1 MSAMNLPQAEL
12 AGRGRPGRLGWPGR
26 PVIRRGA
33 RPGLGSGS
41 LTAGLA
47 LLVVMLVFS
56 IVAAFAAPNPEAQD
70 LLNTMVGPGPVAH
83 LLGTDALGRD
93 VLAWVAG
100 GIRTS
105 FEVALFVVALS
116 ATFGTAVGIAAGYVG
131 GWLDAVLMRL
141 ADIQLSI
148 PPLPLFIAA
157 SAILSHNILTLVILI
172 AIVGWVP
179 YARLCRAQTL
189 VLRER
194 GYVSAARL
202 AGRRRGAIA
211 VQHLL
216 PGLTTEIAVLGSLQ
230 AGTALLWEAGLS
242 FLGLGL
248 QPPYISLGF
257 LMSEGKEVLQQ
268 AWWVATFPGIA
279 LALLVVAFNLIGDG
293 IRDLFSTD
301 LTGGIQ

>member
-1 MSAMNLPQAEL
+1 MSAINLPG
-12 AGRGRPGRLGWPGR
+12 AGLPDLRRPSGGRATRLGLSR
-26 PVIRRGA
+26 
-33 RPGLGSGS
+33 SGS
-41 LTAGLA
+41 LTAGLT
-47 LLVVMLVFS
+47 LLGAMLVLS
-56 IVAAFAAPNPEAQD
+56 VVASLAGPDPAAQD
-70 LLNTMVGPGPVAH
+70 LSAALAGPGHAGH
-83 LLGTDALGRD
+83 LFGTDALGRD
-93 VLAWVAG
+93 VLSWVAG

-105 FEVALFVVALS
+105 FEVAACVVALS
-116 ATFGTAVGIAAGYVG
+116 AAFGVTVGVVAGYRG
-131 GWLDAVLMRL
+131 GWLDMVLMRL

-157 SAILSHNILTLVILI
+157 SAIIVNNLLSLVILI

-194 GYVSAARL
+194 GYVAAARL
-202 AGRRRGAIA
+202 AGRRRAAIA
-211 VQHLL
+211 VVHLL

-230 AGTALLWEAGLS
+230 AGIALLWEAGLS

-248 QPPYISLGF
+248 QPPYVSLGF
-257 LMSEGKEVLQQ
+257 LMSQGKEVLQQ

-279 LALLVVAFNLIGDG
+279 LALLVVGFNLTGDG

-301 LTGGIQ
+301 TTGGIQ

>member
-1 MSAMNLPQAEL
+1 MSAVNIPQVPLAEKRRL
-12 AGRGRPGRLGWPGR
+12 AA
-26 PVIRRGA
+26 RRIA
-33 RPGLGSGS
+33 RPRLGSGS
-41 LTAGLA
+41 LTAGLI
-47 LLVVMLVFS
+47 LLGGMLVFS
-56 IVAAFAAPNPEAQD
+56 IVATLASPAPTAQD
-70 LLNTMVGPGPVAH
+70 LNHALAGPGPAGH

-105 FEVALFVVALS
+105 FEVALLVVALS
-116 ATFGTAVGIAAGYVG
+116 AALGTAVGVAAGYLG

-157 SAILSHNILTLVILI
+157 SAILANNMFTLVILI
-172 AIVGWVP
+172 SVVGWVP

-194 GYVSAARL
+194 GYVAAARL
-202 AGRRRGAIA
+202 AGRRRATIA
-211 VQHLL
+211 VTHLL

-230 AGTALLWEAGLS
+230 AGIALLWEAGLS

-257 LMSEGKEVLQQ
+257 LMSQGKEVLAQ

-279 LALLVVAFNLIGDG
+279 LALLVVGFNLTGDG
-293 IRDLFSTD
+293 IRDLFATGTS
-301 LTGGIQ
+301 GGIR

>member
-1 MSAMNLPQAEL
+1 MPQAEL
-12 AGRGRPGRLGWPGR
+12 AGRGRPGRPTLE
-26 PVIRRGA
+26 RRA
-33 RPGLGSGS
+33 KVRVGSGS
-41 LTAGLA
+41 LTAGLV
-47 LLVVMLVFS
+47 LLGVMLVFS

-70 LLNTMVGPGPVAH
+70 LVSTMVGPGPFAH

-116 ATFGTAVGIAAGYVG
+116 ATFGTAVGIAAGYLG

-157 SAILSHNILTLVILI
+157 SAILSHNMLTLVILI

-194 GYVSAARL
+194 GYVAAARL
-202 AGRRRGAIA
+202 AGRRRGGIA

-230 AGTALLWEAGLS
+230 AGSALLWEAGLS

-248 QPPYISLGF
+248 QPPYVSLGF

-301 LTGGIQ
+301 VTGGI

>member
-1 MSAMNLPQAEL
+1 MSTLNMPQAAL
-12 AGRGRPGRLGWPGR
+12 AGEGRPAA
-26 PVIRRGA
+26 RRGA
-33 RPGLGSGS
+33 RLGLAGGS
-41 LTAGLA
+41 LTAGLV
-47 LLVVMLVFS
+47 LLGVMLAFS
-56 IVAAFAAPNPEAQD
+56 IVAAFAAPSPAAQD
-70 LLNTMVGPGPVAH
+70 LANTLAGPGHFDH

-105 FEVALFVVALS
+105 FEVALCVVALS
-116 ATFGTAVGIAAGYVG
+116 AAFGTGVGIAAGYLG

-157 SAILSHNILTLVILI
+157 SAILANNMLTLVILI

-179 YARLCRAQTL
+179 YARLCRARTL

-194 GYVSAARL
+194 GYVAAARL
-202 AGRRRGAIA
+202 AGRRRAGIA

-216 PGLTTEIAVLGSLQ
+216 PGVTTEIAVLGSLQ
-230 AGTALLWEAGLS
+230 AGSTLLWEAGLS

-248 QPPYISLGF
+248 QPPYVSLGF
-257 LMSEGKEVLQQ
+257 LMSQGKEVLQQ

-279 LALLVVAFNLIGDG
+279 LALLVVGFNLVGDG

-301 LTGGIQ
+301 VTGGIQ

>member
-1 MSAMNLPQAEL
+1 MNLPQASLTQERRT
-12 AGRGRPGRLGWPGR
+12 AS
-26 PVIRRGA
+26 RRGA
-33 RPGLGSGS
+33 RPWLGSGS

-47 LLVVMLVFS
+47 LLCALLVFS
-56 IVAAFAAPNPEAQD
+56 IVVTLAAPNPATQD
-70 LLNTMVGPGPVAH
+70 LNHALAGPGPVDH

-105 FEVALFVVALS
+105 FEVALLVVALS
-116 ATFGTAVGIAAGYVG
+116 AAFGTAVGVAAGYLG

-157 SAILSHNILTLVILI
+157 SAILANNMLTLVILI

-194 GYVSAARL
+194 GYVAAARL
-202 AGRRRGAIA
+202 AGRRRTAIA
-211 VQHLL
+211 VLHLL

-230 AGTALLWEAGLS
+230 AGVALLWEAGLS

-248 QPPYISLGF
+248 QPPYVSLGF
-257 LMSEGKEVLQQ
+257 LMSQGKEVLAQ

-279 LALLVVAFNLIGDG
+279 LALLVVAFNLTGDG
-293 IRDLFSTD
+293 IRDLFATGAG
-301 LTGGIQ
+301 GGIR